1 MDEIIKI
8 LMRRDGITEEQA
20 RNLVDCCSAELHDM
34 LNHTESVNFFTYDLA
49 AGIIEDWLGLE
60 PDYIDYLL

>member
-8 LMRRDGITEEQA
+8 LMQRDGITEEQA
-20 RNLVDCCSAELHDM
+20 RNLVDCCSTELYDM
-34 LNHTESVNFFTYDLA
+34 LNHTKSVDFFTYDLA
-49 AGIIEDWLGLE
+49 ACIIEDRLGLE